1 MVCRINLLLLFFG
14 SCLFQVT
21 LKMVATWLNGST
33 FDRMNYFDEIKL
45 KENFGSKKPEVPFK
59 HLEGLVF

>member
-1 MVCRINLLLLFFG
+1 
-14 SCLFQVT
+14 
-21 LKMVATWLNGST
+21 MVATWLNGST

-45 KENFGSKKPEVPFK
+45 KENFGRRNPEVPFK